1 MSGGRSWKN
10 KEKNLLTHV
19 CLRHT
24 CTCGTGAGSAGDPAG
39 EQRGTSG
46 HTCTCCTHVP
56 AVPAQAV
63 QAIPRESSVGREDTR
78 VPAVHMYLRYRRR
91 QCRQSRGKAPRDES
105 YTKEHEKNSHRG
117 NTVKKHSPRS
127 CRSALQDKYPR
138 EGTAGR

>member
-1 MSGGRSWKN
+1 M
-10 KEKNLLTHV
+10 
-19 CLRHT
+19 CA
-24 CTCGTGAGSAGDPAG
+24 CGTP
-39 EQRGTSG
+39 
-46 HTCTCCTHVP
+46 VP

-63 QAIPRESSVGREDTR
+63 QAIPRESSVGRADTR

-127 CRSALQDKYPR
+127 CRSALQDESFSKGY
-138 EGTAGR
+138 EGKKIFIKRPWRLLDTRTRVYFYGSKKPSLIASYHHISFKKKITV